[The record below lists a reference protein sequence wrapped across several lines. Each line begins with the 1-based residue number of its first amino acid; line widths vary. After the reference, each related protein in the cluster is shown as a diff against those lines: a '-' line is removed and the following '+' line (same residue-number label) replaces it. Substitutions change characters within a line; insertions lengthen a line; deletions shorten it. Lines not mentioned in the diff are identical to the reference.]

1 VQRTRHAL
9 VVRAGDLDGP
19 AVTLGDGDGLSD
31 DEAEL
36 TLGAL
41 DRDGLA
47 FDGDVDPGRDGD
59 GEASDT

>member
-1 VQRTRHAL
+1 MAPSV
-9 VVRAGDLDGP
+9 G
-19 AVTLGDGDGLSD
+19 LGDGDRLGN

-47 FDGDVDPGRDGD
+47 VDGDVDPGRDGD